1 MAQSLIHA
9 RIHARRRDI
18 LAIVSHN
25 VVWRLEEVRRLGVL
39 VVTRG
44 GA

>member
-1 MAQSLIHA
+1 MAQSLIHG
-9 RIHARRRDI
+9 RRGDI

-25 VVWRLEEVRRLGVL
+25 VVWRLQEVRKRGAL
-39 VVTRG
+39 VVTRE